1 MRSWRGED
9 PHWDRQRVIGAG
21 NGAFGVGNGAWGYAV
36 GHWGRQRVIGAGN
49 GAFGVGNGPL
59 GQVNNLPQ
67 CGLTCPNAANVPQ
80 CDSRR
85 PGGRGARDGVCF
97 DSDASG
103 FTAVPH
109 FASVITL
116 AKWRH
121 PFENSASLAKQP
133 TASTRRARLPFE
145 STASLAKRPRPC
157 PDRRTF
163 QCETPPRRDGRPYSR
178 GSALPPRRRRE
189 GQPDRRKALPRQ
201 LARLPAGAVGLRT
214 DPDRERARTVSG
226 PGPRADPR
234 QEPSPGCPAPDGAP
248 RSAPTPGG
256 AAVPDSGA
264 DCAARSTP
272 G

>member
-1 MRSWRGED
+1 MD
-9 PHWDRQRVIGAG
+9 
-21 NGAFGVGNGAWGYAV
+21 
-36 GHWGRQRVIGAGN
+36 HWGRQRVIGAGN
-49 GAFGVGNGPL
+49 GAFGAGSGSL
-59 GQVNNLPQ
+59 GQVNNLPE

-97 DSDASG
+97 HSDASG

-145 STASLAKRPRPC
+145 STTSLAKRPRSC
-157 PDRRTF
+157 PDRRTS
-163 QCETPPRRDGRPYSR
+163 QYKTPPRRDGRPYSR

-189 GQPDRRKALPRQ
+189 GQPDRRKPLPRQ
-201 LARLPAGAVGLRT
+201 LARLPVGRRRTVSGPGPRTGSDCERTRTANGLGLRT
-214 DPDRERARTVSG
+214 DLDRERARTVSG
-226 PGPRADPR
+226 PGPSADPR
-234 QEPSPGCPAPDGAP
+234 QEPSPGCPTPDGAP
-248 RSAPTPGG
+248 GSAPTPGG
-256 AAVPDSGA
+256 AAVLDSGA

>member
-1 MRSWRGED
+1 MD
-9 PHWDRQRVIGAG
+9 
-21 NGAFGVGNGAWGYAV
+21 
-36 GHWGRQRVIGAGN
+36 HWGRQRVIGAGN
-49 GAFGVGNGPL
+49 GAFGAGSGSL
-59 GQVNNLPQ
+59 GQVNNLPE

-97 DSDASG
+97 HSDASG

-145 STASLAKRPRPC
+145 STTSLAKRPRSC

-189 GQPDRRKALPRQ
+189 GQPDRRRALPRQ
-201 LARLPAGAVGLRT
+201 LARLPAGRRRT
-214 DPDRERARTVSG
+214 ENG
-226 PGPRADPR
+226 PGPRTGSDCERTRTISGSAPGALPGLPGPR
-234 QEPSPGCPAPDGAP
+234 RGARQCPYAWRS
-248 RSAPTPGG
+248 RSAGFGRRLRCPFHTRLTTWAATSSFFMRLSSNHHCPTWAMSPT
-256 AAVPDSGA
+256 SI
-264 DCAARSTP
+264 CA
-272 G
+272 

>member
-1 MRSWRGED
+1 MVMEGSVASCCGAAGSDVVRSWRGED
-9 PHWDRQRVIGAG
+9 PHWDRQPYNCGRRQCIWGRQRCM
-21 NGAFGVGNGAWGYAV
+21 GVCSGSLGQATVRLGQATV
-36 GHWGRQRVIGAGN
+36 RLGQATGHWGRQRVIGACN
-49 GAFGVGNGPL
+49 GAFGVGNGSL

-97 DSDASG
+97 HSDASG

-145 STASLAKRPRPC
+145 STASPAKRPRPC

-163 QCETPPRRDGRPYSR
+163 QCETPPRWDGRPYSR
-178 GSALPPRRRRE
+178 GSA
-189 GQPDRRKALPRQ
+189 
-201 LARLPAGAVGLRT
+201 
-214 DPDRERARTVSG
+214 
-226 PGPRADPR
+226 
-234 QEPSPGCPAPDGAP
+234 P
-248 RSAPTPGG
+248 RSCSYPPGVTG
-256 AAVPDSGA
+256 WP
-264 DCAARSTP
+264 P
-272 G
+272 L